1 MLTPPKVQSPTSK
14 LSTEIIKNEISQIDL
29 YVKQVNDGKPTQF
42 FQSNQ
47 PTLSPSSS
55 LYSTA
60 NQTSDYLLC
69 NRYDRNLSTDWTNHE
84 SMLQIDEKQ
93 TFPLYDSTSLSHHHH
108 RHHHHH
114 LTSHEQNEH
123 YSHYYPYNHI
133 HSIYSY
139 HHHMLDEYSEPEVEM
154 SFYTDNTQKNNLNPS
169 NNTHNTLTNTDS
181 ISNSNSNLN
190 KKSKRART
198 AYTQNQLLELE
209 KEFWYSQYL
218 CRPRRI
224 EIASTL
230 KLSEKQIKVW
240 FQNRRMKFKRQKHTE
255 NSYLST
261 NSETIN
267 MQNVLNRSGYSTSCH
282 HSMNS
287 VHLPEHDPSLWISRN
302 CENLAYTTCRCISNK
317 EVIEKYNTQLYSNK
331 LNNECSLMRS
341 EAEITTST
349 TATTTTITTDS
360 NYPSRNDL
368 HLSPESNII
377 NQLNNKY
384 NINENS
390 FLTDSYSI
398 HFNDKYQKIFNDE
411 NYHSL
416 TNQLPYS
423 KHLYHTHQHARY
435 QYKDKQFHEQYK
447 QSCNGISSYVSGN
460 SIHNHCYNHYENH
473 LSECKVSRER
483 KFNSDN

>member
-1 MLTPPKVQSPTSK
+1 M
-14 LSTEIIKNEISQIDL
+14 
-29 YVKQVNDGKPTQF
+29 
-42 FQSNQ
+42 
-47 PTLSPSSS
+47 
-55 LYSTA
+55 
-60 NQTSDYLLC
+60 TSDYLLC

-302 CENLAYTTCRCISNK
+302 CENLAYTTCRCISSK

-349 TATTTTITTDS
+349 TATTTTITTD
-360 NYPSRNDL
+360 
-368 HLSPESNII
+368 
-377 NQLNNKY
+377 
-384 NINENS
+384 NS
-390 FLTDSYSI
+390 CSI

-435 QYKDKQFHEQYK
+435 QYKINNSMNSVNNHVMELVLMFQETQFIIIVIIIMKIIYQNVKYLERK
-447 QSCNGISSYVSGN
+447 N
-460 SIHNHCYNHYENH
+460 SIQIIDNVVIDDDYNSRKCYM
-473 LSECKVSRER
+473 
-483 KFNSDN
+483 